1 MKVKIP
7 VKKMMIKKPV
17 TAKTIDT
24 VMEVA
29 KKMAENRV
37 GSTVIEEN
45 GKPIGIITET
55 DLTKKIV
62 ALGKD
67 PSKIKAE
74 DIMSTPIVFVNPED
88 DYTMA
93 VEKMK
98 KHKIKRL
105 PVIENGKVV
114 GIITSTDIAR
124 TVPDFIEILK
134 ERINMKMSEPLLE
147 NAVTSGICEVCGNY
161 SEFLIYDDEQ
171 WVCENCRE

>member
-7 VKKMMIKKPV
+7 VKKMMIKKPL
-17 TAKTIDT
+17 TAKTTDT

-37 GSTVIEEN
+37 GSAVIEEN
-45 GKPIGIITET
+45 GNPIGIITET

-74 DIMSTPIVFVNPED
+74 DIMSTPIVFVTPED
-88 DYTMA
+88 DYTIA

-114 GIITSTDIAR
+114 GIVTSTDIASA
-124 TVPDFIEILK
+124 VPDFIEILK
-134 ERINMKMSEPLLE
+134 ERINMKMSKPLIE
-147 NAVTSGICEVCGNY
+147 NAITSGICEVCGNY
-161 SEFLIYDDEQ
+161 SEFLVYEDEQ
-171 WVCENCRE
+171 WVCESCRD